1 MLKIHN
7 VLESF
12 GHNFAITN
20 AEDYLQNLDKQAKV
34 HDLEKHIDQ
43 LVYNFT
49 TSRQRR
55 LRLRTR
61 RYEQNR

>member
-34 HDLEKHIDQ
+34 HDLENTLNSLSIIS
-43 LVYNFT
+43 T

-55 LRLRTR
+55 LHLWRGK
-61 RYEQNR
+61 